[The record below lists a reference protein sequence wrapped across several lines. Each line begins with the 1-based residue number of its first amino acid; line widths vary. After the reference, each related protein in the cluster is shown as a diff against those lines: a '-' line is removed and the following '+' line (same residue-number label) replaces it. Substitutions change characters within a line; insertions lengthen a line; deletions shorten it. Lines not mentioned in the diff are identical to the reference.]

1 MGDKGGKKSKAK
13 AEKQKGAKKEHDDK
27 TRKDNQAKRAP
38 SAPA

>member
-1 MGDKGGKKSKAK
+1 MGDKGGKKNKSK
-13 AEKQKGAKKEHDDK
+13 AEKQKGIKKDHDEK